1 MGNIK
6 PKELSKLGYT
16 DNMARSIAIETVHKH
31 CKHYSQEQIADIL
44 RQVIQT
50 PEAYKAYAKSLKVFI
65 PLFHTAHPMMYV
77 ATQDGRLS
85 NPNLLEIAPKL
96 TY

>member
-1 MGNIK
+1 MICSSQICK
-6 PKELSKLGYT
+6 YHSDYL
-16 DNMARSIAIETVHKH
+16 DNTKIFCNFTAKTQETMETIEATAGLNVK
-31 CKHYSQEQIADIL
+31 
-44 RQVIQT
+44 
-50 PEAYKAYAKSLKVFI
+50 AKSLKVFI

-85 NPNLLEIAPKL
+85 NPNLLKIAPKL